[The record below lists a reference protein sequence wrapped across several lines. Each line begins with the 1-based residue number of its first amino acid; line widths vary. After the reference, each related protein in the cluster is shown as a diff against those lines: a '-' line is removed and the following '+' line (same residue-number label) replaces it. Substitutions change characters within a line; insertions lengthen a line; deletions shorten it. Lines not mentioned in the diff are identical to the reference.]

1 MKYIAVKFFN
11 NYVAGQEVEKPH
23 PSWIDSGLVSA
34 VESPSEFSEKLNEF
48 VESLDPE
55 KKAQKKKN
63 VSNS

>member
-1 MKYIAVKFFN
+1 MKYIATKYFNSFIAGEEVKN
-11 NYVAGQEVEKPH
+11 PH
-23 PSWIDSGLVSA
+23 NAWIDSGLVAA
-34 VESPSEFSEKLNEF
+34 VENPSEFSEKVNDF